1 MTPTQGEHDSKVSP
15 PSAKKVKSEAAG
27 EPTPPAKY
35 NDEDI
40 ILFETLAKSA
50 NQDMIGS
57 FIESVKSQ
65 HQTSTDPASGGEH
78 KDHGS
83 ASPLPH
89 EPVDLAPGL
98 LSPDSDASFLESFAT
113 LSKSDALG
121 HNAGVHPTAEG
132 AEPIDL
138 TADNDGAKGSKS
150 NSKKRGRPS
159 KKAREPKD
167 AAQTGTTTPP
177 PGGEDDNEG
186 EDEGNE
192 GGETGKARQKKTT
205 RGSARLSL
213 TPKPPVGSEEWH
225 RLRRENHKEVERRRR
240 ETINEGINELMLL
253 LPSPPKNKGKIVHQA
268 ALYIR
273 QLKENEA
280 TNVEKWTLEK
290 LLTEQAINEL
300 SAQVDMLK
308 AENEQ
313 LRLKLDRASSAAAD
327 GGEDNG
333 SGKKRKS
340 SSS

>member
-1 MTPTQGEHDSKVSP
+1 MKPTQGEHDPKVS
-15 PSAKKVKSEAAG
+15 PSAKKVKAEGAG
-27 EPTPPAKY
+27 EPASTKY
-35 NDEDI
+35 NEDDI
-40 ILFETLAKSA
+40 ILFETLAKST

-65 HQTSTDPASGGEH
+65 HQTSTDPGGDSEH
-78 KDHGS
+78 KDHDG

-113 LSKSDALG
+113 LSKSDALTRS
-121 HNAGVHPTAEG
+121 ADIHPTAEG
-132 AEPIDL
+132 VESIDL
-138 TADNDGAKGSKS
+138 TTEDSGAKGNKG
-150 NSKKRGRPS
+150 NAKKRGRPS
-159 KKAREPKD
+159 KKTREPKD
-167 AAQTGTTTPP
+167 SGQVDTTTSPP
-177 PGGEDDNEG
+177 AGGEDDNDDG
-186 EDEGNE
+186 EDDGNDEGDTGAARPKKASR
-192 GGETGKARQKKTT
+192 GG
-205 RGSARLSL
+205 ARLSL

-313 LRLKLDRASSAAAD
+313 LRLKLEKASSA
-327 GGEDNG
+327 GGSGEG
-333 SGKKRKS
+333 SASGKKRKTS
-340 SSS
+340 VS